1 VLGPLEAAEYVVGR
15 KTSRRMRLD
24 DEEFAVVWTNND
36 PSVVAILLLTVRNTV
51 ASYTKELV

>member
-1 VLGPLEAAEYVVGR
+1 
-15 KTSRRMRLD
+15 MRLD